1 MRPFIS
7 KMIAQEA
14 MIKITN
20 FLLLL
25 LINYQAIALEP
36 TSTNYQLIT
45 MGTGNITGL
54 YYTVGGSICRL
65 VNEKIKEF
73 GIRCAVEYSDGAV
86 ANFNSLMNKKIDLA
100 IMQNDVFYD
109 AISGTGYFANQPPN
123 KSLKL
128 MLSLFPESLTVMV
141 RSNSAINSFE
151 DIKGKRVVM
160 GNDGSGSKEL
170 TNKLFNFYG
179 WKTEDFVSLEAVDI
193 STHSQAL
200 CDNKIDV
207 MITHQ
212 GHPNSTIKEATT
224 TCDVTILEVV
234 GDKINE
240 FLNSSPYYQTSTI
253 PGGIYAG
260 NPNDITT
267 FGNKALL
274 VTTDNIDHI
283 TIYNITK
290 SILNSF
296 NNFKA
301 LNPVFAS
308 SDINV
313 MIDGISVNYLHEG
326 AAKYLK
332 EQNLLPQ

>member
-1 MRPFIS
+1 M
-7 KMIAQEA
+7 
-14 MIKITN
+14 
-20 FLLLL
+20 
-25 LINYQAIALEP
+25 
-36 TSTNYQLIT
+36 
-45 MGTGNITGL
+45 
-54 YYTVGGSICRL
+54 
-65 VNEKIKEF
+65 
-73 GIRCAVEYSDGAV
+73 
-86 ANFNSLMNKKIDLA
+86 
-100 IMQNDVFYD
+100 
-109 AISGTGYFANQPPN
+109 
-123 KSLKL
+123 
-128 MLSLFPESLTVMV
+128 MLSLFPESLTVIV

-160 GNDGSGSKEL
+160 GNNGSGSKKL
-170 TNKLFNFYG
+170 TAKLFAFYG
-179 WKTEDFVSLEAVDI
+179 WKTEDFVSLESVDI

-207 MITHQ
+207 MITNQ

-224 TCDVTILEVV
+224 TCDVNILPVFGE
-234 GDKINE
+234 KINE
-240 FLNSSPYYQTSTI
+240 FLSSSPYYQVSTI

-267 FGNKALL
+267 FGSKALL

-308 SDINV
+308 SEISA
-313 MIDGISVNYLHEG
+313 MIDGVNVDYLHEG
-326 AAKYLK
+326 AAKYLN
-332 EQNLLPQ
+332 ETNLLAK